1 MRSANRTVS
10 FRSLSPV
17 VGTVTCLI
25 LETSCVHAQSAGV
38 QLPGAQGPAVAE
50 STGDPMLGYA
60 AYALFA
66 GLSIFLVCKSA
77 RRAKSD

>member
-10 FRSLSPV
+10 FRSLSRV

-25 LETSCVHAQSAGV
+25 FATSHALAQSVGV
-38 QLPGAQGPAVAE
+38 ELPGAQGPAVAE

-66 GLSIFLVCKSA
+66 GLSIFLICKSA